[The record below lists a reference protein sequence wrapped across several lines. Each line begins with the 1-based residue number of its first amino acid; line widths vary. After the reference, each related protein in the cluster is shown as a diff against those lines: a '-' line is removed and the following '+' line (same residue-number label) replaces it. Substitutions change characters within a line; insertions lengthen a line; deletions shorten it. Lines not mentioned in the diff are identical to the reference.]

1 MTMHSSLRTGSSKKG
16 HRSVLKRHE
25 KLSFLMEKEKWDE
38 TKSIFGLPKVKTL
51 KVKVK
56 KEKAAAL
63 EAGAEATAAPAAGT
77 AAPAKAGAIPAKA
90 AAPAAKG
97 AAPAAKKEDK
107 KK

>member
-1 MTMHSSLRTGSSKKG
+1 MTMHSSLRTGGGKKG

-38 TKSIFGLPKVKTL
+38 TKSIFGLPKVRTL

-56 KEKAAAL
+56 KEKAATP
-63 EAGAEATAAPAAGT
+63 EAGAEATAAAVPAAGT
-77 AAPAKAGAIPAKA
+77 AAPAKATAAPAKA
-90 AAPAAKG
+90 AAPAAK
-97 AAPAAKKEDK
+97 KDEK

>member
-1 MTMHSSLRTGSSKKG
+1 MTMHPSLRTGSGKKG

-25 KLSFLMEKEKWDE
+25 RLSVLMEKEKWDE

-56 KEKAAAL
+56 KEKVAAPEA
-63 EAGAEATAAPAAGT
+63 EAGAVEAGIAPQAGAAAP
-77 AAPAKAGAIPAKA
+77 KAGAAPQASKA
-90 AAPAAKG
+90 

>member
-1 MTMHSSLRTGSSKKG
+1 MTMHPSLRTGSSKKG

-25 KLSFLMEKEKWDE
+25 KLSILMDKEKWDE
-38 TKSIFGLPKVKTL
+38 TKSIFGLPKVRTL

-56 KEKAAAL
+56 KEKAATP
-63 EAGAEATAAPAAGT
+63 EAGAADAATAPATGA
-77 AAPAKAGAIPAKA
+77 AAPAKA
-90 AAPAAKG
+90 